1 MEEWKGVIPAMVT
14 PLKDEGKSLEID
26 ALKEYCAFLA
36 DRKVDGVFCGGT
48 TGEGPLLSMDERRKL
63 AEVTVSQLE
72 GKVSVIV
79 QTGCIRTDQT
89 LELTRHARDIGAKAV
104 GVVLPYYYTYG
115 DDMLYAYFSE
125 IAESVPDF
133 PLFLYNIPGCTTND
147 VSLELFKRL
156 LGGIKSIVGIKN
168 STDDIF
174 QTSAFIHTAGKRC
187 AIFNGNDGLL
197 LPALSI
203 GAAGLVSGNAS
214 AFPEPFV
221 ELFHAFEEGDLVKAR
236 DLQRFIDKI
245 RMILASGRDNASFK
259 RALQFR
265 GIPVGGVRKPDR
277 DLTDE
282 ESARL
287 RDSLK
292 GLDLL

>member
-14 PLKDEGKSLEID
+14 PLKDEGKSLDVD

-89 LELTRHARDIGAKAV
+89 LELTKHACDIGAKAV

-221 ELFHAFEEGDLVKAR
+221 ELFHAFEDGDLVKAR
-236 DLQRFIDKI
+236 DLQRFIDKL

-265 GIPVGGVRKPDR
+265 GIPAGGVRKPDR

>member
-1 MEEWKGVIPAMVT
+1 MNEWKGVIPAMVT
-14 PLKDEGKSLEID
+14 PLKDEGKSLDVD

-63 AEVTVSQLE
+63 AELTVSQLE

-89 LELTRHARDIGAKAV
+89 LELTKHARDIGADAV

-115 DDMLYAYFSE
+115 DDVLYAYFLE

-147 VSLELFKRL
+147 VSLELFQRL
-156 LGGIKSIVGIKN
+156 LGGIKSIVGLKN
-168 STDDIF
+168 SSDDVF

-197 LPALSI
+197 LPALSV
-203 GAAGLVSGNAS
+203 GAVGLVSGNAS

-221 ELFHAFEEGDLVKAR
+221 ELFRAFGEGDLVKAR
-236 DLQRFIDKI
+236 DLQRFIDQL

-265 GIPVGGVRKPDR
+265 GIPVGSVRKPDR
-277 DLTDE
+277 DLNDE

-287 RDSLK
+287 KSALQNL
-292 GLDLL
+292 GLL

>member
-14 PLKDEGKSLEID
+14 PLKDEGRSLDVD
-26 ALKEYCAFLA
+26 ALRRYCAFLA
-36 DRKVDGVFCGGT
+36 ERKVDGVFCGGT
-48 TGEGPLLSMDERRKL
+48 TGEGPLLSMDERKNL
-63 AEVTVSQLE
+63 AEVTVSQLR

-89 LELTRHARDIGAKAV
+89 LELTKHARDIGADAA
-104 GVVLPYYYTYG
+104 GVVLPYYYTYS
-115 DDMLYAYFSE
+115 DEMLYAYFAE

-133 PLFLYNIPGCTTND
+133 PLFIYNIPGCTTNNIG
-147 VSLELFKRL
+147 VGLFERL
-156 LGGIKSIVGIKN
+156 LNGISSIVGIKN
-168 STDDIF
+168 SSDDIF
-174 QTSAFIHTAGKRC
+174 QTSSFIHIAGKRC
-187 AIFNGNDGLL
+187 AIFNGSDGLL

-203 GAAGLVSGNAS
+203 GAAGFVSGNAS

-221 ELFHAFEEGDLVKAR
+221 ELFRAFKEGDLVRAR
-236 DLQRFIDKI
+236 DRQRFIDQLRK
-245 RMILASGRDNASFK
+245 ILASGRDNASFK

-265 GIPVGGVRKPDR
+265 GMPVGGVRRPDR

-287 RDSLK
+287 RDSLQ